1 MENRTVGLARVDDL
15 EDRAGGR
22 FDHAAVADLA
32 AAFGIEGRFGG
43 YQEDAAVAVAM
54 HRDHFGLGVV
64 AMVSDEAR
72 SRTRTEF
79 YFWGDR
85 IVLTRGASA
94 LALLFHQAV
103 ELHYVDLDSVAAQNV
118 LRQIERK
125 AVRVVELE
133 SDFAGKR
140 MAIRLPEPRALGLD
154 EFESTVERFAA

>member
-22 FDHAAVADLA
+22 FDYAAVADLA

-54 HRDHFGLGVV
+54 NRDHFGLGVV

-72 SRTRTEF
+72 SCTRTEF

-85 IVLTRGASA
+85 VVLARGASA
-94 LALLFHQAV
+94 LALLFHQSV
-103 ELHYVDLDSVAAQNV
+103 ESRNIHFHLIISQEGATHV
-118 LRQIERK
+118 LRQVDWETVGIVKRER
-125 AVRVVELE
+125 EL
-133 SDFAGKR
+133 AR
-140 MAIRLPEPRALGLD
+140 
-154 EFESTVERFAA
+154 